1 MTGPA
6 ETGNWISCRSC
17 DALHQCVE
25 LEHGQQANCSRCGSQ
40 LYRHIDD
47 SLTRVMA
54 FSLTAL
60 LLFILSHLFTFLTLD
75 MGGRHSASHLAS
87 AALELGQQ
95 GYWELAL
102 LIFLTS
108 VLFPLLVISG
118 LLYVSLNVG
127 LQLGLPAQNRVLRYV
142 TKLLPWSLVGVFML
156 GVLVAIVKLMDLATV
171 IPGPSLYFFA
181 ALLVVMVAASA
192 SLDER
197 QVWGVPSLL
206 LTDEQLQQHQHSPV
220 LLSCE
225 SCQLLVP
232 LDSEGKNGHQHCPR
246 CGEALHQRKRDSISR
261 TWALLATAAMLY
273 IPANVYP
280 IMTVTQLGRGEPDT
294 IFSGVVKL
302 IEHGFWGL
310 ALLVFFASIV
320 VPMLKLLALG
330 FLLISIQTGSCWR
343 RRDRTR
349 LFRIN
354 EVIGAWSMLDIFLIG
369 ILVSLVKMDMFA
381 SITAGP
387 GASYF
392 AAVVVT
398 TLLAA
403 HSFDSRLI
411 WDHCQKRRQAENTN
425 ERPAT

>member
-1 MTGPA
+1 MSGPA

-17 DALHQCVE
+17 DALHLCVE
-25 LEHGQQANCSRCGSQ
+25 LEHGEQASCSRCGSE

-75 MGGRHSASHLAS
+75 MGGRQTASHLVS
-87 AALELGQQ
+87 AAFELGLQ
-95 GYWELAL
+95 GYWELSL
-102 LIFLTS
+102 LVFLTS
-108 VLFPLLVISG
+108 VMFPLLVISG
-118 LLYVSLNVG
+118 LLYVSLNAG
-127 LQLGLPAQNRVLRYV
+127 LKLGLPAQNQVLRYV
-142 TKLLPWSLVGVFML
+142 SKLLPWSLVGVFML
-156 GVLVAIVKLMDLATV
+156 GVLVAIVKLMDLASV

-192 SLDER
+192 NLDER

-206 LTDEQLQQHQHSPV
+206 LSDEQLQQHQQSPV
-220 LLSCE
+220 LISCE

-232 LDSEGKNGHQHCPR
+232 ADSGHQHCPR

-261 TWALLATAAMLY
+261 TWALLITAAMLY
-273 IPANVYP
+273 VPANVYP

-369 ILVSLVKMDMFA
+369 ILVSLVRMDMFA

-398 TLLAA
+398 TLFAA

-411 WDHCQKRRQAENTN
+411 WDHCQKRANQKKAN
-425 ERPAT
+425 ERTYT